1 MEVSLAL
8 LADYSNVSREGKLNI
23 LGIFT
28 QLRALKV
35 PAQHPSLQ
43 LIVQFNPAIADRGRE
58 HQIEINCMG
67 PDGGEL
73 IFELKASFLIPSH
86 SGSSTPPSIN
96 QILDIKNLT
105 FKEFGGHTFSIFVD
119 NDLKTQVPLDVIQ
132 LEPPSADIP

>member
-28 QLRALKV
+28 QLRSHKV

-43 LIVQFNPAIADRGRE
+43 LVIQFNPAMADRGRE
-58 HQIEINCMG
+58 HQIEISCMG
-67 PDGGEL
+67 PDGGER
-73 IFELKASFLIPSH
+73 IFELKGSFVIPSH
-86 SGSSTPPSIN
+86 SGSSTPPNVS

-105 FKEFGGHTFSIFVD
+105 FKEFGGHTFAIFVD
-119 NDLKTQVPLDVIQ
+119 NDLKAQVPVDVIQ
-132 LEPPSADIP
+132 LEPPKADTT